1 MEVDVEIGLV
11 GLGEVHHYHASALD
25 LLNGLTPRVVHDKDA
40 SQRSPLEGVHY
51 CESLDELLESSI
63 DAVVIS
69 TTTGTHYDIAVEA
82 LKHGKHVLLEKP
94 ATTSVDNLSDLKRIA
109 AEHQV
114 QLVTAFHD
122 SFGSEVIAYN
132 RYINPIVT
140 KELGNITE
148 VQSTYSNPYYNSG
161 SLSDHAQGLK
171 GAWLDAGSNALSV
184 ICSMVKNID
193 TTTVSAEFLYD
204 DETKLVVKADA
215 EMKSFLPNEVSIVM
229 STDWT
234 TETKDKTTRVRHAD
248 GTLYVLDHI
257 RRTVTKIKGGQ
268 AHLEFQDSTPVRRL
282 VQQYCRVLRAFRDHV
297 FYKTDNVAYTD
308 EVHSPLFAAISLQ
321 GV

>member
-1 MEVDVEIGLV
+1 
-11 GLGEVHHYHASALD
+11 
-25 LLNGLTPRVVHDKDA
+25 
-40 SQRSPLEGVHY
+40 
-51 CESLDELLESSI
+51 
-63 DAVVIS
+63 
-69 TTTGTHYDIAVEA
+69 
-82 LKHGKHVLLEKP
+82 
-94 ATTSVDNLSDLKRIA
+94 
-109 AEHQV
+109 
-114 QLVTAFHD
+114 
-122 SFGSEVIAYN
+122 
-132 RYINPIVT
+132 
-140 KELGNITE
+140 
-148 VQSTYSNPYYNSG
+148 
-161 SLSDHAQGLK
+161 
-171 GAWLDAGSNALSV
+171 
-184 ICSMVKNID
+184 MVKNID